1 MSEPSRKKGDKTEE
15 NSDYNTETILG
26 SMTTTTSAQSM
37 DNFKAMLNK
46 ILHND
51 TNSSSNERLDL
62 ESNEIE
68 ETRSLL
74 RRRMTSSSSSFDQ
87 LVTVTAPY
95 EVKSDQLVTHTASYD
110 GKYLFNYV
118 LKHE

>member
-51 TNSSSNERLDL
+51 TNSSSNDRLDL
-62 ESNEIE
+62 ESNEIK
-68 ETRSLL
+68 ETRPLL
-74 RRRMTSSSSSFDQ
+74 RRRMTSSSSLNRSIDQSIDPPPSNDQ
-87 LVTVTAPY
+87 LVT
-95 EVKSDQLVTHTASYD
+95 DTASYE

-118 LKHE
+118 LRHE

>member
-46 ILHND
+46 ILH

-68 ETRSLL
+68 ETGPLL
-74 RRRMTSSSSSFDQ
+74 RRRMTSSSSLNRSIDQSIDPPPSNDQ
-87 LVTVTAPY
+87 LVT
-95 EVKSDQLVTHTASYD
+95 DTASYE

-118 LKHE
+118 LRHE

>member
-51 TNSSSNERLDL
+51 TNSTSN
-62 ESNEIE
+62 
-68 ETRSLL
+68 
-74 RRRMTSSSSSFDQ
+74 
-87 LVTVTAPY
+87 
-95 EVKSDQLVTHTASYD
+95 
-110 GKYLFNYV
+110 
-118 LKHE
+118 